1 MAKAPSVPDDATVTK
16 EERRQVTR
24 ANKSG
29 KTPVVFVH
37 GLWLL
42 PASRDRWVKLFERN
56 GYCALGPGW
65 PDDPD
70 SVTEAKA
77 RPEVFA
83 RKGIGDIAD
92 HYEAIISKLDTRPP

>member
-1 MAKAPSVPDDATVTK
+1 MAKAPPVPNDATVTN

-29 KTPVVFVH
+29 KTRVVFVH

-42 PASRDRWVKLFERN
+42 PSSWDRWVKLFERN
-56 GYCALGPGW
+56 GCRALSPGW

-77 RPEVFA
+77 RAEVFA
-83 RKGIGDIAD
+83 RKAS
-92 HYEAIISKLDTRPP
+92 ATSPTTTRRSSRSSTPNPP